1 MKYSSGY
8 LAGLFAFGLDE
19 YPVLRRSLQTSST
32 FESVDALDA
41 LKLMTKSHK
50 YKMEPISVKLHCI
63 Q

>member
-41 LKLMTKSHK
+41 LKLITKSHK
-50 YKMEPISVKLHCI
+50 CKME
-63 Q
+63 